1 MLALPPAPSP
11 ARPRT
16 LFVATALVCAAGT
29 ALFAGM
35 LGLYLSLREA
45 AGGTTADWVPKGV
58 DIPDV
63 AVNVMLI
70 TMIGRLCRRPVGGL
84 RHRHATT
91 AGTRRSRSGVLAVFG
106 VAVVNAQVY
115 VYNALGLDI
124 LANKYSMLVYA
135 ITGTFLVAMLF
146 GIVFAVL
153 MAFRELGGRYSAK
166 DHDGI
171 TSLALFWYFLTVAF
185 AGVWYVIYTLE

>member
-1 MLALPPAPSP
+1 
-11 ARPRT
+11 
-16 LFVATALVCAAGT
+16 
-29 ALFAGM
+29 M
-35 LGLYLSLREA
+35 LGLYLSLRDA
-45 AGGTTADWVPKGV
+45 AGGTTPDWVPKGV

-70 TMIGRLCRRPVGGL
+70 TMIGGCVVAQWAVYAISTDNRRD
-84 RHRHATT
+84 TT
-91 AGTRRSRSGVLAVFG
+91 IALGVLAVFG

-146 GIVFAVL
+146 GIVFALL

>member
-11 ARPRT
+11 TRPRT

-35 LGLYLSLREA
+35 LGLYLSLRDA

-70 TMIGRLCRRPVGGL
+70 TMIGGCVVAQWAVYAISTDNRRD
-84 RHRHATT
+84 TT
-91 AGTRRSRSGVLAVFG
+91 IALGVLAVFG

-124 LANKYSMLVYA
+124 LANKYSLLVYA
-135 ITGTFLVAMLF
+135 ITGTFLVAIVF
-146 GIVFAVL
+146 GIVFAIL

>member
-11 ARPRT
+11 TRPRT
-16 LFVATALVCAAGT
+16 LFVASALVCAAGS
-29 ALFAGM
+29 ASFAGM

-70 TMIGRLCRRPVGGL
+70 TMIGGCVIAQWAVYAIAHDNRRD
-84 RHRHATT
+84 TT
-91 AGTRRSRSGVLAVFG
+91 VALGVLAVFG

-115 VYNALGLDI
+115 VYHAWGGLDI
-124 LANKYSMLVYA
+124 LADKYSLLVYA

>member
-70 TMIGRLCRRPVGGL
+70 TMIGGCVVAQWAVYAISTRQPPGHDDRGWLC
-84 RHRHATT
+84 
-91 AGTRRSRSGVLAVFG
+91 LAVFG

-124 LANKYSMLVYA
+124 LADKYSMLVYA

>member
-35 LGLYLSLREA
+35 LGLYLSLRDA

-58 DIPDV
+58 DMPDV
-63 AVNVMLI
+63 AVNTMLI
-70 TMIGRLCRRPVGGL
+70 TMLGGCVIAQWAVYAISRDNRRD
-84 RHRHATT
+84 TT
-91 AGTRRSRSGVLAVFG
+91 IALAVLAVLG

-115 VYNALGLDI
+115 VYNALGLGVGDDR
-124 LANKYSMLVYA
+124 YSMLVYA
-135 ITGTFLVAMLF
+135 ITGTFLVALLF
-146 GIVFAVL
+146 GIIFALL

-171 TSLALFWYFLTVAF
+171 TSLALFWYFLTLAF